1 MKEIKYLHIMHNE
14 KFIGPY
20 IEFLKKNFNFKEH
33 QFFII
38 DGKDEEIFKIPDY
51 ENVYFY
57 RSDCNKRK
65 SFEILKLM
73 KFLYKILS
81 GAEKIYFHSL
91 FNKRIILFL
100 FIFRKFLKRSNWI
113 IWGGDIYCYQK
124 RKNNLKSKVW
134 YIIEDYTKGNFYS
147 YITEFEGD
155 YELTQKWFGAKGK
168 YFDCFQYPSNLYK
181 EVSLNQTEVKKE
193 CIYIQIGNSADPSN
207 NHFEILKKL
216 EKYKDKNIIMYCP
229 LSYGDVEYAEK
240 VINQGKII
248 FKEKFIPIVEF
259 LDYERYLTLLSKI
272 DIAIFAHNRQQ
283 AFGNITSLLSMKKT
297 IYLRD
302 EVTTTK
308 MLKKLGIKIKSFDNL
323 EKLEVFDE
331 MILERNKKI
340 MKKRFSVEQLVEEWK
355 KIFKEKGEK

>member
-1 MKEIKYLHIMHNE
+1 MKDIKYIHIMQNE

-20 IEFLKKNFNFKEH
+20 IEFLKKNFKFEEH

-38 DGKDEEIFKIPDY
+38 DGKDEKIFKIPDY
-51 ENVYFY
+51 ENIYFY
-57 RSDCNKRK
+57 KSDCNKRK
-65 SFEILKLM
+65 YFEILKLM
-73 KFLYKILS
+73 KFLYKILPK
-81 GAEKIYFHSL
+81 AEKIYFHSL

-100 FIFRKFLKRSNWI
+100 FIFRKFLKKSNWI
-113 IWGGDIYCYQK
+113 IWGGDIYCYQR
-124 RKNNLKSKVW
+124 RKNNLKNRIW
-134 YIIEDYTKGNFYS
+134 YIIEDYVKGNFYS

-155 YELTQKWFGAKGK
+155 YKLTQKWFGATGK

-181 EVSLNQTEVKKE
+181 EVNITQTKIKKE
-193 CIYIQIGNSADPSN
+193 NLHIIIGNSADPSN

-216 EKYKDKNIIMYCP
+216 EKYKDKNIIIYCP

-240 VINQGKII
+240 VINQGKTI

-259 LDYERYLTLLSKI
+259 LDYKRYLRLLLEI

-297 IYLRD
+297 VYLRD

-323 EKLEVFDE
+323 KKLEVFDD
-331 MILERNKKI
+331 MLLERNKRI
-340 MKKRFSVEQLVEEWK
+340 MKKRFSEEQLIEEWE